1 MMAIRFVLIICV
13 FISCASVEGNK
24 NTEEQVRSRSE
35 ETSPQKTSS
44 HPLDKRVV
52 TGRAVRIIDGDTFV
66 LLMDNDFDTRVR
78 LDGIDCPERRQA
90 FSQRAK
96 QTLSDL
102 IFDQEINVYYD
113 KKDGFGRVLGE
124 VYIGSVNVNQ
134 EMIRRGMAWHY
145 VKYSSDETLAEL
157 EREARNNRVGLWVEP
172 NPVPPW
178 EYRRN

>member
-1 MMAIRFVLIICV
+1 MMAIRFVLIIYV
-13 FISCASVEGNK
+13 FISCVSVEGSK
-24 NTEEQVRSRSE
+24 SMEEQVRSQAG
-35 ETSPQKTSS
+35 ETSLQETAS

-102 IFDQEINVYYD
+102 IFDQEIKVYYD

-124 VYIGSVNVNQ
+124 VYIGNVNVNH
-134 EMIRRGMAWHY
+134 EMVRKGMAWHF
-145 VKYSSDETLAEL
+145 VKYSDDETLARL
-157 EREARNNRVGLWVEP
+157 EREARRDRVGIWSEP